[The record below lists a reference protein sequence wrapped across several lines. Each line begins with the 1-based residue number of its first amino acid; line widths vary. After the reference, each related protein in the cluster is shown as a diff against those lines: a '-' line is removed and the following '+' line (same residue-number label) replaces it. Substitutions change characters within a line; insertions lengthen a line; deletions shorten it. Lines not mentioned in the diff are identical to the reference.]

1 MTLPNDYI
9 EEEEEEGFEHYAFTV
24 DPGQEPMRIDR
35 WLMHRIANASRT
47 KIQAGI
53 ISGAV
58 KVNEN
63 SVKSNYKVK
72 PKDHIRIV
80 LPDEPRDTEV
90 YPEDIPLDVIYE
102 DDAVVVVN
110 KHAGMVVHP
119 GCNNYNGT
127 LVNALLFHFGNL
139 PQKDARHRHG
149 LIHRIDKDTSGLLVV
164 GKLDEAL
171 SHLGKQFFEHTI
183 ERKYWALVWGEPR
196 EDSGTIEG
204 YLARDPKD
212 RRKSKHFDDPEDG
225 KIAITHWKII
235 ERFHFLTLVEC
246 ELETGRTHQIRAH
259 FAHIGHPLFSDEM
272 YGGRQIL
279 KGANLPKFKQFIQN
293 NFELFPKQALHARV
307 LGFVHPTTGENLRFE
322 QELPEDF
329 AELLNR
335 VRLYS
340 NHLM

>member
-1 MTLPNDYI
+1 
-9 EEEEEEGFEHYAFTV
+9 
-24 DPGQEPMRIDR
+24 MRIDR

-53 ISGAV
+53 VSGAV
-58 KVNEN
+58 MVNEN
-63 SVKSNYKVK
+63 SVKSNYKDK

-139 PQKDARHRHG
+139 PQKDARHRPG

-183 ERKYWALVWGEPR
+183 ERKYWALVWGEPS

-212 RRKSKHFDDPEDG
+212 SRKSKHFDDPEDG
-225 KIAITHWKII
+225 KIAITHYKVIQ
-235 ERFHFLTLVEC
+235 RFHYLTLVEC
-246 ELETGRTHQIRAH
+246 TLETGRTHQIRAH
-259 FAHIGHPLFSDEM
+259 FSSIGHPLFSDEM
-272 YGGRQIL
+272 YGGSTVI
-279 KGANLPKFKQFIQN
+279 KGAGIPKFNRFISQQMQ
-293 NFELFPKQALHARV
+293 LMPRQALHAKE
-307 LGFVHPTTGENLRFE
+307 LGFIHPTSKEELFLESELALDFQNLLT
-322 QELPEDF
+322 EL
-329 AELLNR
+329 
-335 VRLYS
+335 S
-340 NHLM
+340 NFFN